1 MRRRSLDARDDR
13 RRLQLCRDTSAPD
26 CGACAGGGDDA
37 SARLARI
44 YVVDMSMGANVAG
57 GMRLSPLHFAES
69 YANCRHAQRTPANCT
84 HAEYTPR
91 NGGYV
96 SLPPAATAGGF
107 FVQGGRD
114 FIDAVSAGLGR
125 LCRAPRNAERSNAC
139 TTIDQVDPPRDD
151 PVVVLRQVF
160 RDSSAPTAGRRCRQY
175 TLAPALSFPTQ
186 RHPINAS
193 KRASFCYGPD

>member
-1 MRRRSLDARDDR
+1 MRETIGVASNSAETHPRQIAAHAPGAATTL
-13 RRLQLCRDTSAPD
+13 RLVSHGFTSSTCPWAQMSQVA
-26 CGACAGGGDDA
+26 CGFRHCI
-37 SARLARI
+37 SRK
-44 YVVDMSMGANVAG
+44 
-57 GMRLSPLHFAES
+57 S

-160 RDSSAPTAGRRCRQY
+160 RNSSAPTAGRRCRQY